1 MITIDGS
8 YGEGGGQII
17 RTAISLSALTM
28 KPVKI
33 SKIRAGRSKPG
44 LRNQHIAGIEVTGWM
59 VNARISGL
67 EVGST
72 EIEFIPKERSG
83 GEYSYDVGTAG
94 SISLILQAV
103 LPAAVLSPEPIVLNL
118 RGGTDVAWSPPVGY
132 MREVFLPSLNR
143 LGPSVTI
150 TMKRRG
156 HYPRGGGQVTCDVS
170 PSSKLAA
177 MNQTEFGNLVGVQ
190 GVSHCVRLPSHVAS
204 RQANSAKSILDK
216 NGISPNSI
224 SIESYPKGN
233 DPHLGPGSGIVLWA
247 ESDNGMRIGAD
258 QLGKR
263 GKRAEEVGAD
273 AAQQLVRELA
283 SKHAVDSH
291 LGDMLVP
298 YLAIAKGESKIG
310 LTEVTS
316 HLQTNLWV
324 TERILGAEMQIDGN
338 LGQAGILTVKG
349 LDLSLG

>member
-17 RTAISLSALTM
+17 RTAVSLSALTM
-28 KPVKI
+28 KPVRI

-44 LRNQHIAGIEVTGWM
+44 LRNQHIAGIEVTGWLA
-59 VNARISGL
+59 NASISGL

-103 LPAAVLSPEPIVLNL
+103 LPAAVLSPEPITLNL
-118 RGGTDVAWSPPVGY
+118 RGGTDVTWSPPVDY
-132 MREVFLPSLNR
+132 MREVFLPSLAR
-143 LGPSVTI
+143 LGLSVII
-150 TMKRRG
+150 TTKRRG
-156 HYPRGGGQVTCDVS
+156 HYPKGGGQVTCEIK
-170 PSSKLAA
+170 PSSKIAT
-177 MNQTEFGNLVGVQ
+177 MNQTEFGRLIGVQ

-204 RQANSAKSILDK
+204 RQADSAKSILDRSEI
-216 NGISPNSI
+216 NPVSI
-224 SIESYPKGN
+224 STESYPKGK

-283 SKHAVDSH
+283 TKYAVDSH

-298 YLAIAKGESKIG
+298 YLAMAKGESEIG

-324 TERILGAEMQIDGN
+324 TKRILGVEMNLEGN
-338 LGQAGILTVKG
+338 LGQTGVLTVKG
-349 LDLSLG
+349 TELSLG